1 MGHARRI
8 RRSLALGCIAFAS
21 LVTSV
26 AFGAGVSPS
35 DATPAQKKDATE
47 RFVAGKEA
55 LTAKNWDSAVSNL
68 RASLDIVD
76 SPNARLEL
84 ARALRESGKMV
95 DAWSEYSRT
104 IDSALNLTSKEPR
117 YTKTAEAATAERNE
131 VEPKIALVTVTVEH
145 PPPGAALK
153 VGATDVPVDHW
164 GKHVPVAPGPVEV
177 SLTAGGKELA
187 HKSLTASAG
196 EKQSVALDAAE
207 ATPPPPAVSSAPP
220 QAVSAGDSSSSSD
233 HSALRPFAYVA
244 GGLGVAGFTLFAIF
258 GVMSNSTYSDLQNAC
273 PHGVCP
279 PGKQSEVDSGRTQQ
293 TVANVGLG
301 VGIAGIAAGTALFL
315 YTMPTRTSGPG
326 AALVLGPGYVG
337 VRGSL

>member
-8 RRSLALGCIAFAS
+8 RRSLALGSIAFTS

-26 AFGAGVSPS
+26 ASGAGVSPA
-35 DATPAQKKDATE
+35 DATQAQKKDATE

-55 LTAKNWDSAVSNL
+55 LAAKNWDSAVSNL

-84 ARALRESGKMV
+84 ARALRDSGKMV

-104 IDSALNLTSKEPR
+104 IDAALNLASKEPR

-145 PPPGAALK
+145 PPAGAALK
-153 VGATDVPVDHW
+153 VGVTDVPTDQW

-196 EKQSVALDAAE
+196 EKQSVAIDAAE
-207 ATPPPPAVSSAPP
+207 ATPPPAVSSAPP
-220 QAVSAGDSSSSSD
+220 PPVGAGDSSSGSD
-233 HSALRPFAYVA
+233 HSALRPVAYVA
-244 GGLGVAGFTLFAIF
+244 GGLGVVGFTLFAIF

-301 VGIAGIAAGTALFL
+301 VGIAGIAAGTALFF
-315 YTMPTRTSGPG
+315 YSMPTRTSGPG
-326 AALVLGPGYVG
+326 AALVVGPGYLG